1 MVSNSLDMELDELL
15 RILKRM
21 AKEYA
26 YDAEYQKVRAEL
38 PSDWPL

>member
-1 MVSNSLDMELDELL
+1 MVSNSLHIELDELL

-21 AKEYA
+21 AKDYA
-26 YDAEYQKVRAEL
+26 YNTEYQKVRAEL

>member
-21 AKEYA
+21 AKDSS

>member
-26 YDAEYQKVRAEL
+26 YDAEYKKSRAEL

>member
-1 MVSNSLDMELDELL
+1 MVSNSLDMKLDELL
-15 RILKRM
+15 RALKRM

-26 YDAEYQKVRAEL
+26 YDSEYKKLRAEL